1 MINKIV
7 ADDIT
12 KEKNLWDVYLLC
24 RKISISTPHLC
35 IMLSATIF
43 LFINAFFIERN
54 LVHLLSDIRN
64 WSTVGFNF
72 AVTTLGFLIAG
83 FTIFATLSKPDMFLT
98 MMAIPHKDT
107 KMPTLKYN
115 FMAFMK
121 VFIAFIICTFIYLFI
136 ILFCQTNGITGN
148 IIKLL
153 PNNDIIKSI
162 SIKITY
168 CIVGVSLIYLVLVV
182 KTFIFNIYA
191 IVMHSIRWEL
201 YLKKKEAKQ
210 KGNNKVYSQKD
221 AVNVSYKFYKH

>member
-7 ADDIT
+7 AADIT

-35 IMLSATIF
+35 IMLAAIIF
-43 LFINAFFIERN
+43 LIINSFVIEEN
-54 LVHLLSDIRN
+54 LSHLLSDIRN

-98 MMAIPHKDT
+98 MMAIPHRET

-121 VFIAFIICTFIYLFI
+121 VFISFIACTFIYLFV
-136 ILFCQTNGITGN
+136 ILFCQTNGIAGN
-148 IIKLL
+148 VIQLL
-153 PNNDIIKSI
+153 PYNEEIKSI
-162 SIKITY
+162 VIKTTY
-168 CIVGVSLIYLVLVV
+168 CIIGVSLIYLVLVV

-201 YLKKKEAKQ
+201 HLKLTEAKR
-210 KGNNKVYSQKD
+210 NKKNIS
-221 AVNVSYKFYKH
+221 